1 MGWAAGRLSSRAIRL
16 ELGPGSGAHTWH
28 LRLWSKAT
36 RSQCTEGLGGEKGA
50 ERVAKVRRLRRE
62 GALCPISDGGC
73 TRVKELEPLHRGAA
87 RVYTDLGLGQ
97 GRPYIELGC

>member
-1 MGWAAGRLSSRAIRL
+1 MIWLAGWLGWRYVGLLHRVCIMGGAAGRLSSRAIRL

-62 GALCPISDGGC
+62 GALCPISDGG
-73 TRVKELEPLHRGAA
+73 
-87 RVYTDLGLGQ
+87 
-97 GRPYIELGC
+97 

>member
-1 MGWAAGRLSSRAIRL
+1 MLA
-16 ELGPGSGAHTWH
+16 SGCG
-28 LRLWSKAT
+28 LRPPEVSARRVW
-36 RSQCTEGLGGEKGA
+36 GGEKGA